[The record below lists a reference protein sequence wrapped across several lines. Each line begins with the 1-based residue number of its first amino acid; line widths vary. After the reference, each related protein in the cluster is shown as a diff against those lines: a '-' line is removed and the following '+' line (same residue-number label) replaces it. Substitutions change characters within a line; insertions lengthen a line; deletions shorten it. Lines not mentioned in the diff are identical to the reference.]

1 MARAPTR
8 PSCRPELSNWF
19 RRTSERTQEQLGPQE
34 DPKDKPD
41 ALLASM
47 FELVRE
53 VNTNAGKLPAEGV
66 VIARR
71 VLDVVREVIE
81 TSADRELDVHAVVAI
96 RGMLEDYLPT
106 TLRAYLA
113 IDPSVVDETR
123 PSGRT
128 PSESFI
134 EQLDVLWASA
144 MDLLEAARAHDADAL
159 LSQGSFLRTKF
170 SRSDL
175 DL

>member
-1 MARAPTR
+1 M
-8 PSCRPELSNWF
+8 SNWF
-19 RRTSERTQEQLGPQE
+19 RRSSEQAREQFGPE
-34 DPKDKPD
+34 DDPKDKPD

-47 FELVRE
+47 FERVRE
-53 VNTNAGKLPAEGV
+53 VNASAGRLPVEGV

-81 TSADRELDVHAVVAI
+81 TSRDRDLDVHAVVAI
-96 RGMLEDYLPT
+96 RGILEDYLPT

-113 IDPSVVDETR
+113 IDPSVVDQQR

-128 PSESFI
+128 PAQSFI
-134 EQLDVLWASA
+134 EQLDVLWGSA
-144 MDLLEAARAHDADAL
+144 ADLLDAARAHDADAL

-170 SRSDL
+170 SGSDL

>member
-1 MARAPTR
+1 LT
-8 PSCRPELSNWF
+8 WF
-19 RRTSERTQEQLGPQE
+19 RRAQDRAHEQLRAAAAPPGE
-34 DPKDKPD
+34 DPKDKPE

-47 FELVRE
+47 FEMVRE
-53 VNTNAGKLPAEGV
+53 VNASAGRLPAEGV

-71 VLDVVREVIE
+71 VLDAVREVIE
-81 TSADRELDVHAVVAI
+81 TSSDRDLDIRAI
-96 RGMLEDYLPT
+96 VSLRGILEDYLPT

-113 IDPSVVDETR
+113 IDPDVVDVPR

-128 PSESFI
+128 PSQSLI
-134 EQLDVLWASA
+134 EQLEVLWSSA
-144 MDLLEAARAHDADAL
+144 MDLLDATRAHDADAL

-170 SRSDL
+170 SGSDL

>member
-1 MARAPTR
+1 MT
-8 PSCRPELSNWF
+8 WF
-19 RRTSERTQEQLGPQE
+19 RRAQDRAREELGPEE

-41 ALLASM
+41 ALLAAA
-47 FELVRE
+47 FELVHQI
-53 VNTNAGKLPAEGV
+53 NADAGRLPAEGV

-81 TSADRELDVHAVVAI
+81 TSSERDLDVRAVVAI
-96 RGMLEDYLPT
+96 RGVLEDYLPT

-113 IDPSVVDETR
+113 IDPDVVDVMR

-128 PSESFI
+128 PSQSFI
-134 EQLDVLWASA
+134 EQLDVLWSSA
-144 MDLLEAARAHDADAL
+144 MDLLDAARAHDADAL

-170 SRSDL
+170 SGSDL

>member
-1 MARAPTR
+1 VT
-8 PSCRPELSNWF
+8 WF
-19 RRTSERTQEQLGPQE
+19 RRASDRAQEELGPQE
-34 DPKDKPD
+34 DPKDKPE
-41 ALLASM
+41 ALLATM
-47 FELVRE
+47 FELTHE
-53 VNTNAGKLPAEGV
+53 VNSNAGRLPVEGV
-66 VIARR
+66 VVARR

-81 TSADRELDVHAVVAI
+81 TSAERDLDVHAVVSI

-113 IDPSVVDETR
+113 IDPSVVDQVR

-128 PSESFI
+128 PAQSFI

-144 MDLLEAARAHDADAL
+144 MDLLDAARAHDADAL

-170 SRSDL
+170 SGSDL

>member
-1 MARAPTR
+1 VT
-8 PSCRPELSNWF
+8 WF
-19 RRTSERTQEQLGPQE
+19 RRASEHAHNELGPQD

-47 FELVRE
+47 FALTHE
-53 VNTNAGKLPAEGV
+53 VNASAGRLPVEGV
-66 VIARR
+66 VVARR

-81 TSADRELDVHAVVAI
+81 TSAERELDVHAVVSI
-96 RGMLEDYLPT
+96 RSMLEDYLPT

-113 IDPSVVDETR
+113 IDPSVVDQLR

-128 PSESFI
+128 PSQSFI

-170 SRSDL
+170 SGSDL

>member
-1 MARAPTR
+1 LT
-8 PSCRPELSNWF
+8 SWF
-19 RRTSERTQEQLGPQE
+19 RRTSDRAQQELGPQD

-47 FELVRE
+47 FELTHE
-53 VNTNAGKLPAEGV
+53 VNSNAGRLPVEGV

-81 TSADRELDVHAVVAI
+81 TSSEHDLDVHAIVSI

-113 IDPSVVDETR
+113 IDPSVVDEVR

-128 PSESFI
+128 PAQSFI
-134 EQLDVLWASA
+134 DQLDVLWASA
-144 MDLLEAARAHDADAL
+144 MDLLDAARAHDADAL

-170 SRSDL
+170 SGSDL

>member
-1 MARAPTR
+1 MT
-8 PSCRPELSNWF
+8 WF
-19 RRTSERTQEQLGPQE
+19 RRAQDRVQQDLSQD
-34 DPKDKPD
+34 DPNDKPE

-47 FELVRE
+47 FALVRE
-53 VNTNAGKLPAEGV
+53 VNANAGKLPVEGV

-71 VLDVVREVIE
+71 VLDAVREVIE
-81 TSADRELDVHAVVAI
+81 TSAERDLDIRAIVSI
-96 RGMLEDYLPT
+96 RGILEDYLPT

-113 IDPSVVDETR
+113 IDPGVVDTPR

-128 PSESFI
+128 PAQSFI
-134 EQLDVLWASA
+134 EQLDVLWSSA
-144 MDLLEAARAHDADAL
+144 MDLLDATRAHDADAL

-170 SRSDL
+170 SGSDL

>member
-1 MARAPTR
+1 MT
-8 PSCRPELSNWF
+8 WF
-19 RRTSERTQEQLGPQE
+19 RRAQDRAQATLGPQE
-34 DPKDKPD
+34 DPKDKPE
-41 ALLASM
+41 ALLATV

-53 VNTNAGKLPAEGV
+53 INVNAGKLPAEGV

-81 TSADRELDVHAVVAI
+81 TSGERDLDVHAVVSI
-96 RGMLEDYLPT
+96 RGMLDDYLPT
-106 TLRAYLA
+106 TLRSYLA
-113 IDPSVVDETR
+113 IDPAVVDAVR

-128 PSESFI
+128 PSQSFI
-134 EQLDVLWASA
+134 EQLDVLWSSA
-144 MDLLEAARAHDADAL
+144 MDLLDAIRAHDADAL

-170 SRSDL
+170 SGSDL

>member
-1 MARAPTR
+1 VT
-8 PSCRPELSNWF
+8 WF
-19 RRTSERTQEQLGPQE
+19 RRANERAQEELSPQD
-34 DPKDKPD
+34 DPKDKPE
-41 ALLASM
+41 ALLASL
-47 FELVRE
+47 FALIRE
-53 VNTNAGKLPAEGV
+53 VNASAGRLPVEGV
-66 VIARR
+66 VVARR

-81 TSADRELDVHAVVAI
+81 TSSERELDVRAVVSI

-106 TLRAYLA
+106 TLHAYLA
-113 IDPSVVDETR
+113 IDPSVVDQQR

-128 PSESFI
+128 PAQSFI

-170 SRSDL
+170 SGSDL